1 NIETT
6 SPYLSLTRSYTAEN
20 SIKME
25 PPFRDIEDVEEL
37 WKAVSEGVVDTIG
50 TDNVTLTKAEKR
62 TEDTLWNT
70 MSGYPAVETH
80 LPVLLN
86 EGVVKRGIPLDV
98 LVGKLTKKPAEIFGI
113 YPEKGTILPGS
124 DADVVIVDLNTVREV
139 KASDG
144 TSRSDFSLY
153 EGRKIKGWPVATI
166 KNGELVAE
174 NGSYVGYCANG
185 KYITRK

>member
-1 NIETT
+1 
-6 SPYLSLTRSYTAEN
+6 
-20 SIKME
+20 
-25 PPFRDIEDVEEL
+25 PFRDIEDVEEL

-50 TDNVTLTKAEKR
+50 TDNVTMTKAEKR
-62 TEDTLWNT
+62 TEDTIWNT
-70 MSGYPAVETH
+70 ISGYPAVETH

-124 DADVVIVDLNTVREV
+124 DADVVIVDMDMVKEI
-139 KASDG
+139 KASEG
-144 TSRSDFSLY
+144 NSRSDFSLY

-166 KNGELVAE
+166 KNGELAVE
-174 NGSYVGYCANG
+174 NGSYVGKYSGG
-185 KYITRK
+185 KYIARK